1 MRKDI
6 TDDEEQIE
14 YIAQWLCK
22 KQLKKA
28 ARAAKRKERREGDH
42 EQHRAERAG
51 DRKAHGDQL

>member
-1 MRKDI
+1 MGSRKDI

-28 ARAAKRKERREGDH
+28 ARAAKRKKRRKEGEH
-42 EQHRAERAG
+42 EQHRP
-51 DRKAHGDQL
+51 